1 MKKTKIVIS
10 LGPVTTNKEK
20 IKKLIELGVDVFRLN
35 FSHGSHEVHKNS
47 IKLIREVSKELNK
60 EVAILQDISG
70 PKVRIGEID
79 GVLKLNEGDIIKLS
93 KKPSKDKYTLDISYP
108 EIIDM
113 VEVNQEVYFADGIL
127 RTKVIDKKDDM
138 LLLEVQNR
146 ASLTSHKGVNFPDT
160 RLEISAITKKD
171 EEDLAFGAQNK
182 VDIVALSFVQTKD
195 DILKAKSILR
205 ELNSNP
211 FIVAKIETAKAIE
224 NLDELLSECDGV
236 MVARGDLGAEFGV
249 TKVPRLQKRIIK
261 KANELNKPVITATQ
275 MLTSMKEFP
284 FPTRAEV
291 SDIANAILDG
301 SDAVMLS
308 DETTVGNYP
317 IEAVEVLIDTIIDIE
332 KEYPYCKDIEAKD
345 ISEEISKSAVNI
357 SRYENIEAIITFTSS
372 GASAK
377 RASKF
382 RPKAPILANSHSLE
396 VLRIMNLFWG
406 VKPLFVL
413 ENPNN
418 PTALLHDFV
427 KRAYKERL
435 FKPTK
440 DYVVT
445 MGSSTGKVGSTNLI
459 RVLSADAI
467 EGIANSNGV
476 NTPC

>member
-1 MKKTKIVIS
+1 VKKTKIVIS
-10 LGPVTTNKEK
+10 LGPVTNSYEK
-20 IKKLIELGVDVFRLN
+20 IKELIALGVDVFRLN
-35 FSHGSHEVHKNS
+35 FSHGNYEVHKNS
-47 IKLIREVSKELNK
+47 IEYIRKASKELQK

-70 PKVRIGEID
+70 PKVRIGEIE
-79 GVLKLNEGDIIKLS
+79 GVLKLQAGDIIKLS
-93 KKPSKDKYTLDISYP
+93 KKPSKDRYTLDISYP

-113 VEVNQEVYFADGIL
+113 VEIGQEVYFADGIL
-127 RTKVIDKKDDM
+127 KTKVIEKEDEF
-138 LLLEVQNR
+138 LTLEVQNR
-146 ASLTSHKGVNFPDT
+146 AILSSNKGVNFPDT

-171 EEDLAFGAQNK
+171 EEDLAFGAQNGI
-182 VDIVALSFVQTKD
+182 DIVALSFVQTKE
-195 DILKAKSILR
+195 DIVKAKSILK

-211 FIVAKIETAKAIE
+211 FIVAKIETAKAID

-332 KEYPYCKDIEAKD
+332 KEYPCCKAIEAKD

-382 RPKAPILANSHSLE
+382 RPKAPIYANSHSLE

-406 VKPLFVL
+406 VTPLFVL

-427 KRAYKERL
+427 KRAYQAKL
-435 FKPTK
+435 FKKHK

-459 RVLSADAI
+459 RVLNADAI